1 MIRRDLQIRVVYTEK
16 AMNAV
21 SIRGDWVGQV
31 NDGRYPLLEWL
42 GGSGTSGTFLTE
54 SDGLGSRK
62 AAIKLLPSSP
72 KAEDRLGGW
81 EAAARLSHKH
91 LARIHHFGRAEVEG
105 GSVVYLVT
113 DLAEELLSQIV
124 PERALS
130 SDEARQMLAPI
141 LDALGY
147 LHNEGYVHGHLKP
160 SNILVVENE
169 IKLSCDGLIVAG
181 KPAPELIGNDIFI
194 APEAASGPISQR
206 ADIWSLGITLVEA
219 LTQELPIWDAA
230 SDAEPI
236 LPASVPEPFAEIAHR
251 CLQPD
256 PSHRCSLAEIRTLLE
271 GKPKPAVVKQPQT
284 PQRPVEQGQPID
296 ETPLPSRMPY
306 LPLLIGLVLLV
317 AIVVGFWM
325 HNRNQQVVPIQTQA
339 TNQASPQEPDVK
351 PEQNQPPVS
360 APVSHNEPSV
370 AHSASSTIG
379 SPTDGSASGEVI
391 NRDIPDVPSRASNT
405 IHGTVSVVVRVNV
418 GTDGS
423 VKSADY
429 ATHGPSAY
437 FARVALDSAR
447 NWKFKPAAESGRT
460 VPGSWLLHYKFR
472 RDGTEVVP
480 KAAQ

>member
-1 MIRRDLQIRVVYTEK
+1 MIQRDLQIGVVYTEK

-31 NDGRYPLLEWL
+31 IDGRYPLLEWL

-72 KAEDRLGGW
+72 KAEDRLSGW
-81 EAAARLSHKH
+81 EAAARLSHQH
-91 LARIHHFGRAEVEG
+91 LARIHHFGRAEVES

-169 IKLSCDGLIVAG
+169 IKLSCDGLIMAG
-181 KPAPELIGNDIFI
+181 KTAPELIGNDIFI
-194 APEAASGPISQR
+194 APEVAAGPISQR

-230 SDAEPI
+230 SDAKAI
-236 LPASVPEPFAEIAHR
+236 LPASVPEPFAQIAHR
-251 CLQPD
+251 CLQPN
-256 PSHRCSLAEIRTLLE
+256 PAQRCSLGEIRTLLE
-271 GKPKPAVVKQPQT
+271 GKPKPAVIKQTPT
-284 PQRPVEQGQPID
+284 PQRSVEERQPVAEK
-296 ETPLPSRMPY
+296 PLPSRMPY
-306 LPLLIGLVLLV
+306 LPVLVGLILLV
-317 AIVVGFWM
+317 AIVVGIRI
-325 HNRNQQVVPIQTQA
+325 HNRSSQAVPLQTQA
-339 TNQASPQEPDVK
+339 TNQASPTEPDSK
-351 PEQNQPPVS
+351 PEPSQPPVAAPASQSEPAAAQS
-360 APVSHNEPSV
+360 AP
-370 AHSASSTIG
+370 SSNG
-379 SPTDGSASGEVI
+379 STSGEVV
-391 NRDIPDVPSRASNT
+391 NRDIPDVPRRASNT

-423 VKSADY
+423 VTSADY

-447 NWKFKPAAESGRT
+447 NWKFKPAAASGRS
-460 VPGSWLLHYKFR
+460 VPASWLLHYKFR